1 MSNVI
6 GDGMLARSV
15 QRLWQPGDQYRV
27 FASGVSNSK
36 CINSEDFKRETL
48 LLANEISKLDKR
60 ETLIYFSSCSVED
73 KTQLDKSMYL
83 QHKLFMENLVKRC
96 NKYQIFRLPQVVGDN
111 KGKKTIIA
119 FFYESIINGEKLLIE
134 KGSLRNFIDVD
145 HVVKFCKAA
154 TESGMY
160 ANSTHNISNP
170 ASVKVEQILKVIE
183 EVTGFTADVEFIQG
197 RETYSPKSEIV
208 KTFSKRLDILFDN
221 EYLKRLITKYYG
233 QL

>member
-1 MSNVI
+1 
-6 GDGMLARSV
+6 
-15 QRLWQPGDQYRV
+15 
-27 FASGVSNSK
+27 
-36 CINSEDFKRETL
+36 
-48 LLANEISKLDKR
+48 
-60 ETLIYFSSCSVED
+60 
-73 KTQLDKSMYL
+73 
-83 QHKLFMENLVKRC
+83 
-96 NKYQIFRLPQVVGDN
+96 
-111 KGKKTIIA
+111 
-119 FFYESIINGEKLLIE
+119 
-134 KGSLRNFIDVD
+134 
-145 HVVKFCKAA
+145 
-154 TESGMY
+154 MY